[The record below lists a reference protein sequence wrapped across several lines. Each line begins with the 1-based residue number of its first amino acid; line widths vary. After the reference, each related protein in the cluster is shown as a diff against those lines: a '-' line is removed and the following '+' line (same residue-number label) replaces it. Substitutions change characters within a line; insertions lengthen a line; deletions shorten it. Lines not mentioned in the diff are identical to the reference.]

1 LLKEHMSRR
10 RLYGGNNYERT
21 ANMKKKFLALIL
33 AGIML
38 LCLSACGE
46 ETNAPTDALNVV
58 SGGTEQ
64 ESANLKDIL
73 VEETDNGIRLVFSFV
88 CGSEG
93 VTAQEQAMTGLPPY
107 TLSLTDTP
115 YRLQLSIANLAHW
128 DYVNNSLIDDQ
139 TGLIQGGVIKVLPS
153 ESRSGATNLYF
164 NLSSLVNMTVSEA
177 DGKLT
182 VELTKKDFEAADAYY
197 VVGNLYYEYSEG
209 SLPEEAELTPTLA
222 SDLTNVVMISR
233 AFSDMSE
240 AETLMNKIQTDYAE
254 ALAGKELRVA
264 QLSGSELP
272 EYYAQEDLDAINSKL
287 VIRRGE
293 EEETA
298 QALFPDGVFI
308 CWSPDK
314 STAIFSKRNEG
325 TSYDEM
331 ALEYLFA
338 VDSEGTKTQ
347 LLNDEYAQIVFGA
360 YSPDGTK
367 LLIIEQVDEIQY
379 CSIYD
384 FNTHT
389 RINLPEEEVG
399 TYIPGIAWAPD
410 SQSIYMMSATD
421 IMLNLKKYDI
431 ETGETSPVSEGAGID
446 TSLYAFD
453 NKLYYVDVV
462 DEMETLVSL
471 DLESGE
477 QSEIAEVSMFSMS
490 SDGRYILLQNNEADM
505 SDGYTKLSL
514 YDNQTGETRDIIG
527 ERIIS
532 DYFFSLDND
541 KVYIVSD
548 TEEEVFMHEVYCYD
562 IASGSVAKL
571 FDCVNGI
578 LDAGEPG
585 ELFVRTTYSTSRGD
599 FPVTYVVSESAG

>member
-1 LLKEHMSRR
+1 
-10 RLYGGNNYERT
+10 
-21 ANMKKKFLALIL
+21 MKRFLALML

-38 LCLSACGE
+38 LCLSACGKDVN
-46 ETNAPTDALNVV
+46 TPTDALNVV
-58 SGGTEQ
+58 SGGSEQ

-73 VEETDNGIRLVFSFV
+73 VEKTDGGVRLVFSFV

-93 VTAQEQAMTGLPPY
+93 VTAQEQAMKGLPPY
-107 TLSLTDTP
+107 TLSLTGTP

-128 DYVNNSLIDDQ
+128 DYVNNSLIEDE

-164 NLSSLVNMTVSEA
+164 NLSSLTNMTVAET

-182 VELTKKDFEAADAYY
+182 VELSKKDFSSAEAYY
-197 VVGNLYYEYSEG
+197 VAGNLYYEYSEG
-209 SLPEEAELTPTLA
+209 SLPEEAGLSPTLA
-222 SDLTNVVMISR
+222 SDLTNVVMVSQ
-233 AFSDMSE
+233 AFEDITQAE
-240 AETLMNKIQTDYAE
+240 ALMNKIQTDFAE
-254 ALAGKELRVA
+254 ALAGKELRVIK
-264 QLSGSELP
+264 LSGTELP

-314 STAIFSKRNEG
+314 STAVFSKRSEG
-325 TSYDEM
+325 AAYDEM
-331 ALEYLFA
+331 ALEYLFT
-338 VDSEGTKTQ
+338 VDVNGVKTQ

-367 LLIIEQVDEIQY
+367 LLIVEQVDEIQY

-384 FNTHT
+384 FDTHT
-389 RINLPEEEVG
+389 RINLPEEDIG

-410 SQSIYMMSATD
+410 GKSVYMMSATD
-421 IMLNLKKYDI
+421 IMLNLKKYDVA
-431 ETGETSPVSEGAGID
+431 TGETTPVSEGAGID
-446 TSLYAFD
+446 TSLYAFN

-462 DEMETLVSL
+462 NETETLVSL
-471 DLESGE
+471 DLSSGE

-490 SDGRYILLQNNEADM
+490 SDGRYILLQSNEADM
-505 SDGYTKLSL
+505 SDGYTRLRL
-514 YDNQTGETRDIIG
+514 YDNQTGETKDIIG

-532 DYFFSLDND
+532 DYFFSLDNS

-548 TEEEVFMHEVYCYD
+548 IEEDTFMHRVYSYD
-562 IASGSVAKL
+562 IASGSLTEL

-578 LDAGEPG
+578 LDAGKTG
-585 ELFVRTTYSTSRGD
+585 ELFVRTTYSTARGD
-599 FPVTYVVSESAG
+599 FPVTYAVKES